1 MIERNIPKK
10 CLKICYI
17 LKHFSGT
24 FSSFFSHQI
33 LVVLAKQQQRW
44 WGIEMVE
51 APPFPNWYKNP
62 PTGPNSLSVDPERSF
77 SSAHLCKHEGLCK
90 YITYILYF
98 VVFTWNRRVQYAILS
113 TSVSRK
119 NALYVDH
126 QLDEVLKWFSN
137 SI

>member
-1 MIERNIPKK
+1 MTSRI
-10 CLKICYI
+10 
-17 LKHFSGT
+17 
-24 FSSFFSHQI
+24 FFSHQI

-90 YITYILYF
+90 YIYCILAF
-98 VVFTWNRRVQYAILS
+98 LRETDVFNIAYWARRFHVKTSIYLFLFIFPYKFQILAL
-113 TSVSRK
+113 TFLHKYLYK
-119 NALYVDH
+119 NIYLR
-126 QLDEVLKWFSN
+126 LF
-137 SI
+137 I